1 MTFYKMG
8 IERSIPIFYWKEEL
22 FMEPDVIVSMV
33 GSLGFPIVMCI
44 FLLYMQNTT
53 LKEMTETNKLLQ
65 MAIEKLISKLGGT
78 E

>member
-1 MTFYKMG
+1 
-8 IERSIPIFYWKEEL
+8 
-22 FMEPDVIVSMV
+22 MEPDVIVSMV

>member
-1 MTFYKMG
+1 M
-8 IERSIPIFYWKEEL
+8 
-22 FMEPDVIVSMV
+22 MEPDVIVSMI